1 MDEMSFWLDYLNNR
15 AAEMGLEKRVLTDK
29 PSENFVG
36 TIQFV
41 YQPEGKDSVLLG
53 WHVEEAEAALRRIA
67 GEQL

>member
-1 MDEMSFWLDYLNNR
+1 MDEVSYWVDYLNSK
-15 AAEMGLEKRVLTDK
+15 AVEMGLENRVLTVK

-41 YQPEGKDSVLLG
+41 YQPDGKDSVLLG
-53 WHVEEAEAALRRIA
+53 WNVEEAEVALRRIA